1 MSYDNTNT
9 GILTRNLECDESR
22 NQPQYRGSMNVNG
35 IEFWISAWV
44 QEGKKGSK
52 LEGQKY
58 FSMKY
63 EEKQPK
69 AEQSSAHQQA
79 KSNGYQEDQDI
90 PF

>member
-9 GILTRNLECDESR
+9 GILTRNMECDESR
-22 NQPQYRGSMNVNG
+22 NQPQYRGSMNVDG
-35 IEFWISAWV
+35 VEYWISAWV

-63 EEKQPK
+63 EPKQQQQP
-69 AEQSSAHQQA
+69 SAHQQA
-79 KSNGYQEDQDI
+79 KANAFQPQDDDI

>member
-22 NQPQYRGSMNVNG
+22 KQPQYRGSMNVDG
-35 IEFWISAWV
+35 VEYWISAWV
-44 QEGKKGSK
+44 QEGKPGSK

-63 EEKQPK
+63 EPKQQQSAPSPK
-69 AEQSSAHQQA
+69 PQA
-79 KSNGYQEDQDI
+79 AVDQDI

>member
-9 GILTRNLECDESR
+9 GILTKNLECDESR
-22 NQPQYRGSMNVNG
+22 NQPQYRGSMNVDG
-35 IEFWISAWV
+35 VEYWISAWI
-44 QEGKKGSK
+44 QEGKQGSK

-63 EEKQPK
+63 EPKQAAPVK
-69 AEQSSAHQQA
+69 QQA
-79 KSNGYQEDQDI
+79 AVENNDI